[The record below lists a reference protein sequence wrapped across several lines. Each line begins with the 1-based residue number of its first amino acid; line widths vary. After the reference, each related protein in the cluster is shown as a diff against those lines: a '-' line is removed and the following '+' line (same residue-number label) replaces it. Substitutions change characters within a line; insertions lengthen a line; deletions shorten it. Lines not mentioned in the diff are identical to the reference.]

1 MTIPAP
7 SETQALRR
15 LPASD
20 LPEYLTR
27 PELAAYTG
35 VAVQT
40 LARWASE
47 GVGPRITRWNRAV
60 RYKRADVIAFLNGEA
75 A

>member
-7 SETQALRR
+7 SETEALRR
-15 LPASD
+15 LSASE
-20 LPEYLTR
+20 LPEYSTR
-27 PELAAYTG
+27 PELSAYTG
-35 VAVQT
+35 IAVQT

-47 GVGPRITRWNRAV
+47 GVGPKITRWNRAV
-60 RYKRADVIAFLNGEA
+60 RYKRADVIAFLDGEA